1 MAAGAKKHDE
11 RNHGAFLIISLIV
24 FIVPWLL
31 MVPFLYKI
39 PKGLA
44 LKVYY
49 YSILATPKVPALWLS
64 LLFGLIVSI
73 ALFIY
78 LIKVT
83 KTNFEGAAYVS
94 KLRGVEMINAANLEK
109 ITSERGTD
117 QLKFCGVSVPST
129 IKNLHYLVT
138 GSTGSGKS
146 VLIASFID
154 SIKNTGRII
163 CVDPNG
169 SYLKNF
175 YKKGDV
181 ILNPFDAR
189 GAGWSIF
196 NEIKSR
202 FDVEQ
207 FAVSIIPKSPDT
219 QHESFNAMARVL
231 VSETMLKIW
240 EGMDEETDAN
250 AELFYWLNTAPTED
264 LFKFL
269 EDTPAQ
275 SLFGAAETY
284 GSIKSVL
291 TQYIKPHKYLS
302 EGDFSIR
309 EFLENP
315 KGGNL
320 WITWRQDQLVA
331 LKPLI
336 SCWVDVICA
345 SLLSMPDNDGSRKFN
360 YLILDELDSLDKL
373 NYIVEALT
381 KGRKPGLIA
390 FAGAQSLAQLD
401 KTYGEKEALTL
412 RNSFSTNAVCQ
423 IASGD
428 TYTAEQYS
436 KIFGQH
442 EVLRHKDNFALGSS
456 GGRGSR
462 QLEKETEYIILPS
475 QISSLERLEF
485 YFKFA
490 QMNYVCK
497 TKMNIVKRPVVTDGF
512 IMADNQWTEKK

>member
-11 RNHGAFLIISLIV
+11 RNHGIFLIISVIV
-24 FIVPWLL
+24 FLLPWFI
-31 MVPFLYKI
+31 MVPMLYTI

-49 YSILATPKVPALWLS
+49 YSLIATPKVPALWLS
-64 LLFGLIVSI
+64 LIFGLIASI
-73 ALFIY
+73 SLFIY

-83 KTNFEGAAYVS
+83 KTNFEGAAFVS
-94 KLRGVEMINAANLEK
+94 KLRGVEMINADNLEK
-109 ITSERGTD
+109 LTHERNVH
-117 QLKFCGVSVPST
+117 QLKFCGVSVPSKV
-129 IKNLHYLVT
+129 KNLHYFVT

-146 VLIASFID
+146 VLIASFLD
-154 SIKNTGRII
+154 SIKNSGRIV

-175 YKKGDV
+175 YKNGDI

-189 GAGWSIF
+189 GMGWSIF

-207 FAVSIIPKSPDT
+207 FAVSMIPKSPDT

-240 EGMDEETDAN
+240 EEMDDDTDAN

-269 EDTPAQ
+269 DGTPAQ

-302 EGDFSIR
+302 DGDFSIR

-315 KGGNL
+315 KAGNI
-320 WITWRQDQLVA
+320 WITWRQDQLAA

-345 SLLSMPDNDGSRKFN
+345 SLLSMPDNDGSRPPI
-360 YLILDELDSLDKL
+360 YLVLDEIDSLDKL

-390 FAGAQSLAQLD
+390 FGGAQSLAQLD

-412 RNSFSTNAVCQ
+412 RNSFSNNAVCQ

-428 TYTAEQYS
+428 TYSAEQYS
-436 KIFGQH
+436 RIFGQH
-442 EVLRHKDNFALGSS
+442 EVLRHKDNFALGTS

-462 QLEKETEYIILPS
+462 QLEKETEYIIMPS
-475 QISSLERLEF
+475 QINSLEPLQF
-485 YFKFA
+485 YFRFA

-497 TKMNIVKRPVVTDGF
+497 TTMPYVKRPVVTEGF
-512 IMADNQWTEKK
+512 ILANNQWTEKK

>member
-1 MAAGAKKHDE
+1 M
-11 RNHGAFLIISLIV
+11 
-24 FIVPWLL
+24 
-31 MVPFLYKI
+31 
-39 PKGLA
+39 
-44 LKVYY
+44 
-49 YSILATPKVPALWLS
+49 
-64 LLFGLIVSI
+64 
-73 ALFIY
+73 
-78 LIKVT
+78 
-83 KTNFEGAAYVS
+83 
-94 KLRGVEMINAANLEK
+94 
-109 ITSERGTD
+109 
-117 QLKFCGVSVPST
+117 
-129 IKNLHYLVT
+129 
-138 GSTGSGKS
+138 
-146 VLIASFID
+146 IASFID

-320 WITWRQDQLVA
+320 WITWRQDQLV
-331 LKPLI
+331 
-336 SCWVDVICA
+336 
-345 SLLSMPDNDGSRKFN
+345 N
-360 YLILDELDSLDKL
+360 
-373 NYIVEALT
+373 
-381 KGRKPGLIA
+381 
-390 FAGAQSLAQLD
+390 
-401 KTYGEKEALTL
+401 
-412 RNSFSTNAVCQ
+412 
-423 IASGD
+423 
-428 TYTAEQYS
+428 
-436 KIFGQH
+436 
-442 EVLRHKDNFALGSS
+442 
-456 GGRGSR
+456 
-462 QLEKETEYIILPS
+462 
-475 QISSLERLEF
+475 
-485 YFKFA
+485 
-490 QMNYVCK
+490 
-497 TKMNIVKRPVVTDGF
+497 
-512 IMADNQWTEKK
+512 

>member
-24 FIVPWLL
+24 FIAPWLL

-64 LLFGLIVSI
+64 LVFGLIISI
-73 ALFIY
+73 ALFIF
-78 LIKVT
+78 LVKVT

-94 KLRGVEMINAANLEK
+94 KLRGVEMINASNFDK
-109 ITSERGTD
+109 ITHERGVN
-117 QLKFCGVSVPST
+117 QLKFCGVSVPS
-129 IKNLHYLVT
+129 KLNNLHFFVS

-146 VLIASFID
+146 VLIAAFLD
-154 SIKNTGRII
+154 SIKKNGRIVCI
-163 CVDPNG
+163 DPNG
-169 SYLKNF
+169 SYLRNF
-175 YKKGDV
+175 YKSGDV

-189 GAGWSIF
+189 GVGWSIF

-207 FAVSIIPKSPDT
+207 FSVAMIPKSPDT

-240 EGMDEETDAN
+240 EEMDEGTDAN

-269 EDTPAQ
+269 DGTPAQ

-302 EGDFSIR
+302 DGVFSIR
-309 EFLENP
+309 DFLENQTT
-315 KGGNL
+315 GNL
-320 WITWRQDQLVA
+320 WITWRQDQLAA

-345 SLLSMPDNDGSRKFN
+345 SILSMPDNGQHKPVYF
-360 YLILDELDSLDKL
+360 ILDELDSLEKL
-373 NYIVEALT
+373 NYLVDALT
-381 KGRKPGLIA
+381 KGRKHGLVA
-390 FAGAQSLAQLD
+390 VGGAQSLAQLD

-412 RNSFSTNAVCQ
+412 RNSFSNNAVCQ

-428 TYTAEQYS
+428 TYSAEQYS
-436 KIFGQH
+436 RIFGQH
-442 EVLRHKDNFALGSS
+442 EVLRHKDNFALGTS

-462 QLEKETEYIILPS
+462 QLEKETEYVVLPS
-475 QISSLERLEF
+475 QINSLEPLEF
-485 YFKFA
+485 YFRFA
-490 QMNYVCK
+490 QMNYICK
-497 TKMNIVKRPVVTDGF
+497 TNLPYLKRPILTEGF
-512 IMADNQWTEKK
+512 ILADNQWTEKK